1 MEKEKE
7 RVSKQKKVLQLK
19 EHVARKKE
27 MKKEINQM
35 AYVAWQKNKKIKAVA
50 QKKQKIQDELKRAQE
65 EAAVEV
71 LIRHKKEQK
80 KKARLK
86 QQQLLDKQLLLSMND
101 FAVSQEKHA
110 MDNVEK
116 KKIKTMKKKLTALLK
131 TPYTDKM
138 TKSLLRGKTPNG
150 VHTRDTMAPQ
160 WLMTSTWWC
169 VWGGWGWSYVCC
181 IVEPFFFL
189 FPLILVI
196 LVILVTLTLFLSCIP
211 GSLFALS
218 CSFFFPSG
226 KMAAH
231 YDIASDPNSSSS
243 LHSDT
248 KLPHLKQVRR
258 CMSH

>member
-160 WLMTSTWWC
+160 WLMTSTWW
-169 VWGGWGWSYVCC
+169 GGVVG
-181 IVEPFFFL
+181 VEL
-189 FPLILVI
+189 RV
-196 LVILVTLTLFLSCIP
+196 
-211 GSLFALS
+211 
-218 CSFFFPSG
+218 
-226 KMAAH
+226 
-231 YDIASDPNSSSS
+231 
-243 LHSDT
+243 LH
-248 KLPHLKQVRR
+248 
-258 CMSH
+258 C

>member
-160 WLMTSTWWC
+160 WLMTSTFW
-169 VWGGWGWSYVCC
+169 WGWSYVCC

-196 LVILVTLTLFLSCIP
+196 LVTLTLFLSW
-211 GSLFALS
+211 
-218 CSFFFPSG
+218 
-226 KMAAH
+226 
-231 YDIASDPNSSSS
+231 
-243 LHSDT
+243 
-248 KLPHLKQVRR
+248 
-258 CMSH
+258 

>member
-1 MEKEKE
+1 LYRSFFFSLFLSLSFKKYFLERTRRSANRAKEAKEQWEEWKVEKEKE

-160 WLMTSTWWC
+160 WLMTSTF
-169 VWGGWGWSYVCC
+169 WGG
-181 IVEPFFFL
+181 VEL
-189 FPLILVI
+189 RV
-196 LVILVTLTLFLSCIP
+196 
-211 GSLFALS
+211 
-218 CSFFFPSG
+218 
-226 KMAAH
+226 
-231 YDIASDPNSSSS
+231 
-243 LHSDT
+243 LH
-248 KLPHLKQVRR
+248 
-258 CMSH
+258 C